1 MTGPDPMPLNR
12 TVRAQILFVLLA
24 LLGPGWLPGQSSVPA
39 RPIPYPPMES
49 MAFRDA
55 VSAGTRTRT
64 GQPGAQYWQQGTSY
78 MLGAR
83 IDPVTRRLEGRGT
96 VRYLNNSPDT
106 LRSVWFHL
114 YQNLFASGAPR
125 NRTVEV
131 TGGMQLERVA
141 AEGQDLEPSTDDSLG
156 YEVDGTRLRVTPP
169 RPLAPGGSMEFAFQW
184 GFRIPPNGAPRGGD
198 DGEVMFLSYWYPQ
211 AAVYD
216 DLSGWQ
222 IDRYLGNAE
231 FYMGYGDYDVRITVP
246 AGWLIGA
253 TGTLQNADEVLSP
266 DVRARLAQAMART
279 APVQIVGELGRGAG
293 VATARGTGGTLT
305 WQYKATNVRD
315 FAFGTSELYVW
326 DATTAQVGSADEG
339 MEHPRTQIH
348 TFYRPNRTAWAWDQS
363 ARYAQHSI
371 AFLSRFLWPYPYPH
385 ATAIDGVR
393 SCAGMEFPMLTCV
406 GGSRDTLALYSV
418 IVHEL
423 AHMWFPMQVG
433 SDEKRHSWQDEG
445 LTRYNQGRAMQ
456 EFFRGYERENLT
468 RESYI
473 TMARGGEEVALMRH
487 GDQYPMDSRA
497 FGNASYDK
505 MATNLATLRGLIG
518 ERRFQAAYREYGRRW
533 AGKHPSPWD
542 FFYTFNDIT
551 GEDLWW
557 FWRTW
562 WWETW
567 TLDQSIEEV
576 RVKPGETTIVI
587 ADLGLA
593 PMPVRLA
600 IRQLD
605 GSTRSLEIPVD
616 VWLSGAARYEFTLAS
631 SSPIASIEIDPDRL
645 FPDIDRHNNVW
656 SSLQS
661 QPQPTRPVP
670 GGSDGSERAR
680 PTH

>member
-1 MTGPDPMPLNR
+1 MSPRRPVSAKR
-12 TVRAQILFVLLA
+12 TVRWPGLYVVLA
-24 LLGPGWLPGQSSVPA
+24 LLGLGSLAAQSSIPP
-39 RPIPYPPMES
+39 RPVPYPPMES
-49 MAFRDA
+49 RAFRDA

-64 GQPGAQYWQQGTSY
+64 GRPGPQYWQQRASY
-78 MLGAR
+78 VLEAR
-83 IDPVTRRLEGRGT
+83 IDPVTRHLEGRGT
-96 VRYLNNSPDT
+96 IRYRNNSPDT

-125 NRTVEV
+125 NRTVDV
-131 TGGMQLERVA
+131 TGGMQLGRVV
-141 AEGQDLEPSTDDSLG
+141 AEGHDLQPSVDDNLG

-169 RPLAPGGSMEFAFQW
+169 RPLVPGDSMEFAFEW
-184 GFRIPPNGAPRGGD
+184 SFRVPPNGAPRGGD

-231 FYMGYGDYDVRITVP
+231 FYMGYGDYDVSITVP

-253 TGTLQNADEVLSP
+253 TGILQNADRVLSP
-266 DVRARLAQAMART
+266 RLRERLAEALQGAT
-279 APVQIVGELGRGAG
+279 PLQIVGETGRGAG
-293 VATARGTGGTLT
+293 VATMNGNDGFLT
-305 WQYKATNVRD
+305 WRYAASNVRD
-315 FAFGTSELYVW
+315 FAFGTSDLYLW
-326 DATTAQVGSADEG
+326 DVTTAQVGPAVNGREP
-339 MEHPRTQIH
+339 PRTQIH
-348 TFYRPNRTAWAWDQS
+348 TFYRPSRREWAWDHS
-363 ARYAQHSI
+363 AQYAQHSI
-371 AFLSRFLWPYPYPH
+371 EFLSRYLWPYPYPH

-456 EFFRGYERENLT
+456 EFFRGYDRENLT
-468 RESYI
+468 RESYLS
-473 TMARGGEEVALMRH
+473 MARGGEEVALMRH
-487 GDQYPMDSRA
+487 GDLYPMDSRA

-518 ERRFQAAYREYGRRW
+518 ERRFLEAYREYGSRW
-533 AGKHPSPWD
+533 SGKHPSPWD
-542 FFYTFNDIT
+542 FFYTVNEIV

-567 TLDQSIEEV
+567 TLDQAIEEV
-576 RVKPGETTIVI
+576 RVNPGETTIVI

-605 GSTRSLEIPVD
+605 GSIRSLEIPVD
-616 VWLSGAARYEFTLAS
+616 VWLSGATRYEFTLAS
-631 SSPIASIEIDPDRL
+631 SSPIASVEIDPDRL

-656 SSLQS
+656 SSLQ
-661 QPQPTRPVP
+661 PQP
-670 GGSDGSERAR
+670 SA
-680 PTH
+680 H